1 MWKMLRRGRVL
12 LAFFILLVF
21 YLAVLARGFTESSR
35 RSLQLRDETPSADRI
50 LVSVIVT
57 NVNPARQELT
67 AQLRF
72 RLSGKIARDEV
83 TPAVDLKLLI
93 NNIGGQQEFDF
104 PQGRRMNRIEAAF
117 PLNGELNK
125 YPLDRYESNL
135 WVLVTTPAEKGA
147 SKVSRLPEATSE
159 PSINSDELT
168 IGTSALQQNN
178 PVPVSLAL
186 TASVPGIKFAG
197 QTIRSDENQLVRIAL
212 KLRRADSVISVSVLV
227 MLMMSCLAWSVLAM
241 VVRATTSEKRAND
254 LVPLSMSLSLIFGLP
269 ALRSVQPGVP
279 PVGAFGD
286 YVTFI
291 WAELIVT
298 VSAVITVWTWLIREH
313 AESVGTLSLPP
324 GEDE

>member
-1 MWKMLRRGRVL
+1 MWKMLRRGRVI
-12 LAFFILLVF
+12 LAFFLLLV
-21 YLAVLARGFTESSR
+21 YLAMLARGFTESSR

-72 RLSGKIARDEV
+72 RLSGEIAHDEV

-104 PQGRRMNRIEAAF
+104 PNGRRMNRIEASF

-135 WVLVTTPAEKGA
+135 WVLVTTPAGKGA
-147 SKVSRLPEATSE
+147 SKVSRLPETTSE

-197 QTIRSDENQLVRIAL
+197 QTIRSDESQLVRIAL
-212 KLRRADSVISVSVLV
+212 KLRRADSVISVSILV
-227 MLMMSCLAWSVLAM
+227 MLMMTCLALSVLAM

-254 LVPLSMSLSLIFGLP
+254 LVPLSMSISLIFGLP
-269 ALRSVQPGVP
+269 ALRNVQPGVP

-286 YVTFI
+286 YVSFI
-291 WAELIVT
+291 WAELIVA

-313 AESVGTLSLPP
+313 AESVATLSVPP

>member
-12 LAFFILLVF
+12 LGLFLLVV
-21 YLAVLARGFTESSR
+21 YLAMLARGFTESSR
-35 RSLQLRDETPSADRI
+35 RSLQLRDETASADRI
-50 LVSVIVT
+50 FVSVIVT

-72 RLSGKIARDEV
+72 RLSGEIARDEV

-93 NNIGGQQEFDF
+93 NNFGGQQEFDF
-104 PQGRRMNRIEAAF
+104 PKGRRMNRIEASF

-135 WVLVTTPAEKGA
+135 WVLVTTPAGKGA
-147 SKVSRLPEATSE
+147 SNISRLPEATSE
-159 PSINSDELT
+159 PSNRSDELT
-168 IGTSALQQNN
+168 VGTSALQQNDS
-178 PVPVSLAL
+178 VPISLAL

-197 QTIRSDENQLVRIAL
+197 QTIRSGENQLIRITL
-212 KLRRADSVISVSVLV
+212 KLRRADNLIGVSILV
-227 MLMMSCLAWSVLAM
+227 MLMMTCLALSVLAM

-254 LVPLSMSLSLIFGLP
+254 LVPLSMSISLIFGLP
-269 ALRSVQPGVP
+269 ALRNVQPGVP

-286 YVTFI
+286 YVSFI
-291 WAELIVT
+291 WAELIVA

-313 AESVGTLSLPP
+313 AESLGTLTVPP

>member
-12 LAFFILLVF
+12 LVFFLLVV
-21 YLAVLARGFTESSR
+21 YLAMLARGFTESSR

-72 RLSGKIARDEV
+72 RLSGEIAHDEV

-104 PQGRRMNRIEAAF
+104 PNGRRMNRIEASF

-135 WVLVTTPAEKGA
+135 WMLVTTPAGKGA
-147 SKVSRLPEATSE
+147 SKVSRLPEVTSE
-159 PSINSDELT
+159 PSVHPDELT
-168 IGTSALQQNN
+168 VGTSAFQQNN
-178 PVPVSLAL
+178 PVPISLAL
-186 TASVPGIKFAG
+186 TASVPGFKFAG
-197 QTIRSDENQLVRIAL
+197 QTIRSDESQLIRIAL
-212 KLRRADSVISVSVLV
+212 KLRRADNLIGVSILV
-227 MLMMSCLAWSVLAM
+227 MLMMICLALSVLAM

-254 LVPLSMSLSLIFGLP
+254 LVPLSMSISLIFGLP
-269 ALRSVQPGVP
+269 ALRNVQPGVP

-286 YVTFI
+286 YVSFI
-291 WAELIVT
+291 WAELIVA

-313 AESVGTLSLPP
+313 AESVATLSVPP

>member
-1 MWKMLRRGRVL
+1 MWKMLKRGRVL
-12 LAFFILLVF
+12 LALFLLVV

-50 LVSVIVT
+50 FVSVIVT

-72 RLSGKIARDEV
+72 RLSGEIARDEV

-93 NNIGGQQEFDF
+93 NGFGQQEFDF
-104 PQGRRMNRIEAAF
+104 PKGRRMNRIEASF

-135 WVLVTTPAEKGA
+135 WVLVTTPAEKEV
-147 SKVSRLPEATSE
+147 SKVPRSPEAPSE
-159 PSINSDELT
+159 PSIHSDELAV
-168 IGTSALQQNN
+168 GTSALQQNN
-178 PVPVSLAL
+178 PVPISLVL

-197 QTIRSDENQLVRIAL
+197 QTIRSDESPLMRIAL
-212 KLRRADSVISVSVLV
+212 KLRRADSLISVSILV
-227 MLMMSCLAWSVLAM
+227 MLMMTCLAFSVLAM
-241 VVRATTSEKRAND
+241 VVRATASEKRAND

-269 ALRSVQPGVP
+269 ALRNIQPGVP
-279 PVGAFGD
+279 PIGAFGD
-286 YVTFI
+286 YVSFI
-291 WAELIVT
+291 WAELIVA

-313 AESVGTLSLPP
+313 AESLGTLSVPP

>member
-12 LAFFILLVF
+12 LGLFLLVV
-21 YLAVLARGFTESSR
+21 YLGLLARGFTESSR
-35 RSLQLRDETPSADRI
+35 RSLQLRDETASADRI
-50 LVSVIVT
+50 FVSVIVT

-72 RLSGKIARDEV
+72 RLLGEIASDEV
-83 TPAVDLKLLI
+83 TPAADLKLLI
-93 NNIGGQQEFDF
+93 NNFGQQEFDF
-104 PQGRRMNRIEAAF
+104 PKGRRMNRIEASF

-135 WVLVTTPAEKGA
+135 WVLVTTPVGKGT
-147 SKVSRLPEATSE
+147 SKVSRLPEANRE
-159 PSINSDELT
+159 PSVHPDELT
-168 IGTSALQQNN
+168 VGTSDLQQNN
-178 PVPVSLAL
+178 PVPISLAL
-186 TASVPGIKFAG
+186 TASVPGFKFAG
-197 QTIRSDENQLVRIAL
+197 QTIRSDESQLMRIAL
-212 KLRRADSVISVSVLV
+212 KLRRADSVIGVSILV
-227 MLMMSCLAWSVLAM
+227 MLMMTCLSLSVLAM

-269 ALRSVQPGVP
+269 ALRNVQPGVP

-286 YVTFI
+286 YVSFI
-291 WAELIVT
+291 WAELIVA

-313 AESVGTLSLPP
+313 AESVATLSVPP